1 MALKDDI
8 KGLDESIARLEEAAV
23 RLESTF
29 NDIAAELGGIA
40 RGSVDF
46 ASTIRTA
53 AKDTSDLAKSTSKLR
68 GITKDDLKDKKKAND
83 YAKVAAEVARK
94 RKQTEQTISFLE
106 KARVSASDA
115 ERENIDKALQGLY
128 SSIDAANELSS
139 EYGNIVNAAKE
150 LNNLTSFFD
159 TLEGVLKTIP
169 GIGPLIAQPFKDAA
183 QAMRETALEGGNFF
197 DIALAAGN
205 ELSKSFGPAFFL
217 GSLFKANQE
226 TADLGRSLGI
236 SAKQARNLRDNFTSI
251 AVNSDKS
258 YVTTK
263 ALQEAMTA
271 LAAETGVTAGFT
283 NEQLETTLELTKVM
297 GLENAE
303 AAEAFKYSVLTG
315 KSEKQVTTEILD
327 QVTALEAETGIRLDG
342 RAILKEVLK
351 INGQL
356 AANYGFNNELL
367 AEAVVK
373 VKQFGLTLE
382 QAADIANNLLDF
394 ESSIANE
401 VEAELLTGR
410 QLNLEQARYLAL
422 TGDVAGAASEV
433 RKQVGS
439 AAEFTKLN
447 RIQQESLAAAVGLTV
462 DELAN
467 SVREQEILQAV
478 GAENIKQLAEQGRL
492 NELLTV
498 EGGEQLYNQ
507 YMQQSAA
514 EKFQGAIEKIQ
525 GAIGAIV
532 EGPLGSLL
540 DGIASLATNSFAV
553 YSILGAIGALSLSRA
568 IAGVISLAT
577 QLAAAATAA
586 GATSAFL
593 TPGKFLVGLAG
604 IALIAGVLGS
614 AMSQS
619 SESAK
624 MATVDDA
631 ISPAGYG
638 DRILSTP
645 RGSVALNNNDTVV
658 AGTNLGGGDTRKA
671 DKMIGLLEQL
681 VAKPTNINMD
691 SYRVGTALALV

>member
-23 RLESTF
+23 RLEATF
-29 NDIAAELGGIA
+29 NDISAELGGIA
-40 RGSVDF
+40 RGSLDF

-53 AKDTSDLAKSTSKLR
+53 AKDTNDLAKATSKLR

-83 YAKVAAEVARK
+83 YAKVAADVARK
-94 RKQTEQTISFLE
+94 KKQTEQTISFLE
-106 KARVSASDA
+106 KARVTASEQ

-128 SSIDAANELSS
+128 SSIDAADELSS
-139 EYGNIVNAAKE
+139 EYGNIVTAAEK
-150 LNNLTSFFD
+150 LNDLTSFFD
-159 TLEGVLKTIP
+159 TLEEALRTIP
-169 GIGPLIAQPFKDAA
+169 GIGPLIAKPFKDAA
-183 QAMRETALEGGNFF
+183 QAMREAALEGGNFF
-197 DIALAAGN
+197 DIAIAAGN
-205 ELSKSFGPAFFL
+205 ELSRAFGPAYFL
-217 GSLFKANQE
+217 GTLFTANQE

-236 SAKQARNLRDNFTSI
+236 SAEQSRNLRDNFTSI

-258 YVTTK
+258 YVTTN
-263 ALQEAMTA
+263 ALAGAMED
-271 LAAETGVTAGFT
+271 LAAETGLTAGFT
-283 NEQLETTLELTKVM
+283 NEQLETTLELTKIM

-303 AAEAFKYSVLTG
+303 AAQAFKYSVLTG
-315 KSEKQVTTEILD
+315 KSEKEVTTEILD
-327 QVTALEAETGIRLDG
+327 QVSALESETGIRLDG
-342 RAILKEVLK
+342 RAVLKEVLK

-367 AEAVVK
+367 AEAVIK

-382 QAADIANNLLDF
+382 QAANIADNLLDF

-401 VEAELLTGR
+401 VEAELLTGK

-422 TGDVAGAASEV
+422 TGDVAGAAAEV
-433 RKQVGS
+433 RQQVGS
-439 AAEFTKLN
+439 AAEFTRLN
-447 RIQQESLAAAVGLTV
+447 RIQQESLADAVGLTV
-462 DELAN
+462 NELAD
-467 SVREQEILQAV
+467 SLREQEILQLV
-478 GAENIKQLAEQGRL
+478 GAENIQQLKEQGRL

-514 EKFQGAIEKIQ
+514 EKFQQAVVKIQ
-525 GAIGAIV
+525 EAIGAIV
-532 EGPLGSLL
+532 EGPLGGLL

-553 YSILGAIGALSLSRA
+553 YGILGAIGALSLSRA
-568 IAGVISLAT
+568 IAGVISLTT

-604 IALIAGVLGS
+604 IAAIAGVLGA

-624 MATVDDA
+624 MPTVDDA

-638 DRILSTP
+638 DRIISTKK
-645 RGSVALNNNDTVV
+645 GSVALNNQDTVV
-658 AGTNLGGGDTRKA
+658 AGTNLGGDTRKA
-671 DKMIGLLEQL
+671 DRMISLLEQI
-681 VAKPTNINMD
+681 VSKPTNINMD
-691 SYRVGTALALV
+691 GYRVGTALALV

>member
-8 KGLDESIARLEEAAV
+8 KGLDESIARLEEASV

-29 NDIAAELGGIA
+29 SDISVELAGVA

-46 ASTIRTA
+46 ASTIKTA
-53 AKDTSDLAKSTSKLR
+53 VKDTNDLSKATSKLR

-83 YAKVAAEVARK
+83 YAKVAAEVARAE
-94 RKQTEQTISFLE
+94 RKTQQTISFLE
-106 KARVSASDA
+106 KARVRATDA

-128 SSIDAANELSS
+128 NSTDAASELGKEFKSIVDAS
-139 EYGNIVNAAKE
+139 ES
-150 LNNLTSFFD
+150 LNNLTGFFD
-159 TLEGVLKTIP
+159 TLEETLKTIP
-169 GIGPLIAQPFKDAA
+169 GIGPLIAKPFKEAA
-183 QAMRETALEGGNFF
+183 QAMREVALEGGGFF
-197 DIALAAGN
+197 DIAIAAGDK
-205 ELSKSFGPAFFL
+205 LSEAFGPSFFL
-217 GSLFKANQE
+217 GSLFSAN
-226 TADLGRSLGI
+226 TASSKLGRSLGI
-236 SAKQARNLRDNFTSI
+236 SAEQATNLRNLFTSI
-251 AVNSDKS
+251 SINSNKS
-258 YVTTK
+258 YLSTS
-263 ALQEAMTA
+263 ALSEAMTN
-271 LAAETGVTAGFT
+271 LAASTGVTAGFT
-283 NEQLETTLELTKVM
+283 NEQLETTLELTKIM
-297 GLENAE
+297 GLENDE
-303 AAEAFKYSVLTG
+303 AAQALKYSLLSGESQRDITIG
-315 KSEKQVTTEILD
+315 ILD
-327 QVTALEAETGIRLDG
+327 QVSALETETGIRLDG
-342 RAILKEVLK
+342 KQVLKEVLA

-382 QAADIANNLLDF
+382 QAAGIADKLLDF
-394 ESSIANE
+394 ETSISNE
-401 VEAELLTGR
+401 IEAELLTGK

-447 RIQQESLAAAVGLTV
+447 RIQQESLADAVGLTV

-467 SVREQEILQAV
+467 SLREQEVLQAL

-514 EKFQGAIEKIQ
+514 EKFQNAVVKIQ
-525 GAIGAIV
+525 EAIGNILEVLNPVIDAFATLTSSA
-532 EGPLGSLL
+532 GATY
-540 DGIASLATNSFAV
+540 GILT
-553 YSILGAIGALSLSRA
+553 AIGVLSLTRA

-593 TPGKFLVGLAG
+593 SPGKFLAGLAG
-604 IALIAGVLGS
+604 ISILVGVLAS
-614 AMSQS
+614 AMSNS

-624 MATVDDA
+624 VTTADDA

-638 DRILSTP
+638 DRILSTS
-645 RGSVALNNNDTVV
+645 RGSISLNNDDTLV
-658 AGTNLGGGDTRKA
+658 AGTNLGGGDNKKT
-671 DKMIGLLEQL
+671 DKMIGLLEQI
-681 VAKPTNINMD
+681 ASKQTSINLD
-691 SYRVGTALALV
+691 SYKVSTAFALV